1 MCTKLKWD
9 NKNAWSTC
17 LYLLETVKPFGTSMA
32 SVGIG
37 LLGALA
43 IQSVIEKY
51 IPKESSQM
59 QKDFLAGM
67 EWTCRVES
75 ASESS

>member
-1 MCTKLKWD
+1 
-9 NKNAWSTC
+9 
-17 LYLLETVKPFGTSMA
+17 MA

-75 ASESS
+75 ASQSS